1 MDALNS
7 LIREYKYTFK
17 AGNDRVFNLESAETP
32 TCTYL
37 TGPRVKVIPCHAS
50 NIPYGTDLLNTD
62 KN

>member
-1 MDALNS
+1 MIGLS
-7 LIREYKYTFK
+7 IWK
-17 AGNDRVFNLESAETP
+17 SAETP